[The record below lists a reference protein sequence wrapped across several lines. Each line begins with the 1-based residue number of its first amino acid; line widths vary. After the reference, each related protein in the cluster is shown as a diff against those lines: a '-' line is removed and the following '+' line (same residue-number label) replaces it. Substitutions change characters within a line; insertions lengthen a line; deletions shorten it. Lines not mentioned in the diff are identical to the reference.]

1 MGFTGLVRWTNAP
14 STGVDLIRHNIT
26 VNHQGVLRGRWQVGL
41 SSWRSRFTGES
52 TDMRSL
58 ERPLY
63 TVTMNEN
70 TFVMLEDPA
79 APNRGDYLK
88 LKASQEQGQPQ
99 QPFVP
104 APPPHYHYTL
114 VTVSPPGAL
123 EQLMSHLGVVGKRW
137 VRTGGEKGQGSGHHL
152 SVDGLIFSIGND
164 WLVRFGH
171 VMLAGGSIKGML
183 IEAEY
188 LPLPDLHTEGGEGRS
203 ELLSDFLASVIP
215 LLPDSEIWTV
225 AVSDEMWAEVLAGL
239 DEDDAEETE
248 SKMDEDEDDVFISPD
263 FLPVA
268 RKTDWLGVNRDK
280 RSAYLI
286 QGALKGEAL
295 I

>member
-1 MGFTGLVRWTNAP
+1 
-14 STGVDLIRHNIT
+14 
-26 VNHQGVLRGRWQVGL
+26 
-41 SSWRSRFTGES
+41 
-52 TDMRSL
+52 
-58 ERPLY
+58 
-63 TVTMNEN
+63 MNDN
-70 TFVMLEDPA
+70 TFVMLEDPG
-79 APNRGDYLK
+79 APNRSDYLR
-88 LKASQEQGQPQ
+88 LKESQEQGQPPH
-99 QPFVP
+99 PFVA

-137 VRTGGEKGQGSGHHL
+137 IRTGGEKGQGSGHHL
-152 SVDGLIFSIGND
+152 NVDGLIFSIGSD

-171 VMLAGGSIKGML
+171 VMLGGGAVKGML

-203 ELLSDFLASVIP
+203 ELLSDFLASIIP
-215 LLPDSEIWTV
+215 ILPDSEIWTV
-225 AVSDEMWAEVLAGL
+225 AVSDEMWAEVLAGFG
-239 DEDDAEETE
+239 EDDAGEEAE
-248 SKMDEDEDDVFISPD
+248 SKMDEAEDDLFVSPEY
-263 FLPVA
+263 LPA
-268 RKTDWLGVNRDK
+268 TRKTDWLGANRDK

>member
-14 STGVDLIRHNIT
+14 STGVELIRHNIT

-52 TDMRSL
+52 SDMRSL

-88 LKASQEQGQPQ
+88 MKAAHEQGQAV

-104 APPPHYHYTL
+104 QPPPHYHYTL
-114 VTVSPPGAL
+114 VTVSPLGAL

-137 VRTGGEKGQGSGHHL
+137 VRTGGGQGSGHHL
-152 SVDGLIFSIGND
+152 SVDGLIYSIGHD

-171 VMLAGGSIKGML
+171 VMLAGGSKGML

-225 AVSDEMWAEVLAGL
+225 AVSDDMWAEVLAGL
-239 DEDDAEETE
+239 EEEDVEEEAQNKSDEDD
-248 SKMDEDEDDVFISPD
+248 DEIFVPSD
-263 FLPVA
+263 FLPSA